1 MKIQP
6 IPARKIFS
14 VSVLAAFAI
23 SWAHPVVAAEPV
35 GRGSYQDLL
44 ALFQDMSK
52 WSYESGTDDGAD
64 FRPQAIEA
72 RKKELKSFQTQLADM
87 NVVSWTP
94 AQKVD
99 YLTVRSQLDKQE
111 FIVRVTRPWARDPGY
126 YLPSMQS
133 AAFTQL
139 PQAGAALKSLKSK
152 LRAIPATL
160 AQAKLVLTDVA
171 ADHADLAIDSLTK
184 SDGVEDGY
192 PYRASPPAGVIGWY
206 RDLLTRA
213 NKQQPALKPDI
224 VKAIAELESYR
235 QWLVAHRSRMNG
247 RAGVGEQALDWY
259 LRNALLLPYTS
270 RDVEALGQRE
280 LDRFWGFY
288 ALERHQ
294 NRDLPEIAISPSA
307 EDYMQRVA
315 DTDARVRK
323 FLVEKEFITIPPS
336 MPQDWRRFIVF
347 PYKEPFNVPFIKRA
361 TPPNFWEQVQFR
373 DPAPDHLHAVI
384 PGHRFDNMMAFANPN
399 PIRRAV
405 QDGARYQGWAVYLEE
420 SALQA
425 GFFND
430 QPRVREL
437 IQVFGLW
444 RAARTVGDVRNQ
456 RNEKTAAEV
465 ADHWMQ
471 VTPMLDRNVA
481 RKYAHIR
488 TLPAHGLEYTMGNIQ
503 MWNLL
508 AERRRQLGEKFVL
521 KDFHDTF
528 ISKGRIPIA
537 LIRYE
542 MTGNDE
548 DVKTFWDRDPMPEPS
563 R

>member
-1 MKIQP
+1 MELRP
-6 IPARKIFS
+6 IAARKALCFS
-14 VSVLAAFAI
+14 ALAALTI
-23 SWAHPVVAAEPV
+23 SWAQPIGAAEPA

-52 WSYESGTDDGAD
+52 WSFESGTGSAAE
-64 FRPQAIEA
+64 FKSSAIDA
-72 RKKELKSFQTQLADM
+72 RKGELKAFQTRLADM

-111 FIVRVTRPWARDPGY
+111 FILRVTRPWARDPGY
-126 YLPSMQS
+126 YLPAMQT
-133 AAFTQL
+133 AAFTKL
-139 PQAGAALKSLKSK
+139 PVSGPALASLRSK
-152 LRAIPATL
+152 LRAIPTKL
-160 AQAKLVLTDVA
+160 AQARLVLKDVA

-192 PYRASPPAGVIGWY
+192 PYRPNPPAGVIGWY
-206 RDLLTRA
+206 RDLLARA
-213 NKQQPALKPDI
+213 EKEQPVLKPDI

-235 QWLVAHRSRMNG
+235 QWLVSDRPRMNG
-247 RAGVGEQALDWY
+247 RAGVGEKALDWY

-270 RDVEALGQRE
+270 RDVETLGQRE
-280 LDRFWGFY
+280 LDRLWGFY
-288 ALERHQ
+288 ALERHR
-294 NRDLPEIAISPSA
+294 NRNVPEIAMARSA
-307 EDYMQRVA
+307 KDYMQRLA

-323 FLVEKEFITIPPS
+323 FLVEKDFITIPPS
-336 MPQDWRRFIVF
+336 MPTDWRRFIVQ
-347 PYKEPFNVPFIKRA
+347 PYTEPFNVPFITRA

-384 PGHRFDNMMAFANPN
+384 PGHRFDNMMALANPN

-405 QDGARYQGWAVYLEE
+405 QDGARWQGWAVYLEE

-425 GFFND
+425 GIFED

-437 IQVFGLW
+437 IHIFGLW
-444 RAARTVGDVRNQ
+444 RAARTLGDVWNQ

-465 ADHWMQ
+465 ADYWIQ
-471 VTPMLDRNVA
+471 VTPMLDPNVA

-488 TLPAHGLEYTMGNIQ
+488 TLPAHGLEYTIGSVQ

-508 AERRRQLGEKFVL
+508 AERKRQLGEKFVL

-528 ISKGRIPIA
+528 ISKGRIPIS

-542 MTGNDE
+542 MTGYD
-548 DVKTFWDRDPMPEPS
+548 DDLKTFWHREPMPVPS
-563 R
+563 E